1 MSGKLVSWKPMSRRA
16 NVRAGWHSRRQAGRR
31 PVRKWGENEEME
43 RERNRGGEM
52 KWRERGVMET
62 EREF

>member
-1 MSGKLVSWKPMSRRA
+1 MSGQS
-16 NVRAGWHSRRQAGRR
+16 GRR